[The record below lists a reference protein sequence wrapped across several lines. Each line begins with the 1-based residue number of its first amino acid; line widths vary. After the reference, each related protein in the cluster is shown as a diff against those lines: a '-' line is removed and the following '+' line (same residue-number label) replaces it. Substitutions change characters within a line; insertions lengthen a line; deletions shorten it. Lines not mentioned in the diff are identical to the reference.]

1 MLAAAITLWTMF
13 SLFLIAPLARLPA
26 AVGRVAAILCSL
38 ELVALLAWSFG
49 VERCVEATCAP
60 VAQAA
65 GIAARTDIPALAG
78 AFLVVAFLRLRR
90 A

>member
-1 MLAAAITLWTMF
+1 MLAAAITLWLMF
-13 SLFLIAPLARLPA
+13 SLFLIAPIARLPPA
-26 AVGRVAAILCSL
+26 IGRIAAILCSL
-38 ELVALLAWSFG
+38 ELITLLAWSFG

-65 GIAARTDIPALAG
+65 GVAARTDIPALAG
-78 AFLVVAFLRLRR
+78 AFLLVAFVRLRR